1 MKNLIRIS
9 LLVLLFSM
17 QPVWAQDLSDEAV
30 WEQRLLPL
38 MLALQA
44 GDFPAVKKHMN
55 NHLYGQNKPL
65 YEGNAKYYAGYLRD
79 YYAGATFTMLSVT
92 PNVGRRGYVGEIL
105 VEWPDGRSYAVSM
118 TTK

>member
-1 MKNLIRIS
+1 MKNLIPIS
-9 LLVLLFSM
+9 FMVLACWM
-17 QPVWAQDLSDEAV
+17 QPGWAQDLTDEAV

-55 NHLYGQNKPL
+55 NHLYRQNTPL
-65 YEGNAKYYAGYLRD
+65 YEGNAEYYGGYLRD
-79 YYAGATFTMLSVT
+79 YYAGATFTMLSVG
-92 PNVGRRGYVGEIL
+92 PNVGRRGYIGEVL